1 MDELII
7 RMAKPEDLE
16 DIFEI
21 ESSVAD
27 SWSYDLVKK
36 DLLENKS
43 TEYFVGTI
51 NDKIVGFITIMNIV
65 GEVHI
70 NNIAVNE
77 KFRNRGIGEKLLT
90 YGMNFY
96 SLDKLMG
103 FTLEVRV
110 DNWSA
115 IALYEKMGFVT
126 VGIRKGYYKE
136 NKDAYV
142 MWKMIEE

>member
-7 RMAKPEDLE
+7 RIAKPDDLE
-16 DIFEI
+16 EIFKI

-27 SWSYDLVKK
+27 SWSYDLVRQ
-36 DLLENKS
+36 DLLENKY
-43 TEYFVGTI
+43 TEYFVGAI
-51 NDKIVGFITIMNIV
+51 DDEIVGFITIMNVV
-65 GEVHI
+65 GEIHI
-70 NNIAVNE
+70 NNIAVDE
-77 KFRNRGIGEKLLT
+77 KFRNQGIGEKLLT
-90 YGMNFY
+90 YGMNY
-96 SLDKLMG
+96 YPLKKIMG

-110 DNWSA
+110 DNLPA